1 MAVERLGRKI
11 QPNSHNFYYFYYFY
25 LLLGG
30 RGSAGW
36 GVASEID
43 TDERLHTYSINYV
56 HTDTHT

>member
-25 LLLGG
+25 YFWGVGG
-30 RGSAGW
+30 RGG